1 MTGPIARRRFLAATG
16 ALGTGAGLLAGGA
29 RDAAAAQAAGGGGT
43 GGTVNFIGWSAAV
56 DQVRAQISAF
66 ERATGIR
73 VHYENF
79 PWAQFRT
86 ALVTRLVGNAPIDVS
101 WVSDAWLPEF
111 AEAGWLA
118 NIDDIPELMQYN
130 AEAAEYCTQSMR
142 YRGRQYG
149 LAYYGDHM
157 SFMYNTEMLGRAG
170 LAQPPATWE
179 EVVQASLRMKRQGI
193 AEYPL
198 LLSLAADTWLIEFV
212 SALTFCHGGRFADA
226 RGEAVM
232 ADPDRGAVRAA
243 RFLREAIHTHRIVSP
258 GAVETA
264 EINGLRAF
272 GSGAHAFALVPT
284 YRIRALNDPSQSQA
298 HGKIR
303 LALMPKG
310 GPGGTNET
318 CGWIRFYGLTPGAK
332 SNRPR
337 RERAVRFIEFFGG
350 RDTEGKYSMQKLLLT
365 DVGLPFCTVPLS
377 RDPEVQG
384 FWTRWAGEGGGAVI
398 SAQSAQA
405 RKKDVIS
412 PWFGEWV
419 ETANQVWQGVCLGRA
434 EPEAAMRT
442 AAAKW
447 TELRRAFR

>member
-1 MTGPIARRRFLAATG
+1 MAGVLARRGLLAATG
-16 ALGTGAGLLAGGA
+16 SAAALGAAGLGA
-29 RDAAAAQAAGGGGT
+29 RAARAQA

-73 VHYENF
+73 VNYENF

-101 WVSDAWLPEF
+101 WISDAWLPEF

-118 NIDDIPELMQYN
+118 NIDDIPELMKYN

-157 SFMYNTEMLGRAG
+157 SFMVNAELLQRAG
-170 LAQPPATWE
+170 IAQPPATWD
-179 EVVQASLRMKRQGI
+179 EVVQASLRIKQQGI

-212 SALTFCHGGRFADA
+212 SALVFCHGGRFVDE

-232 ADPDRGAVRAA
+232 ADPARGAVRAA

-272 GSGAHAFALVPT
+272 GSGAHAFAIVPT

-298 HGKIR
+298 AGRIR

-310 GPGGTNET
+310 GPEGTNET
-318 CGWIRFYGLTPGAK
+318 CGWIRFYGMTPGAK
-332 SNRPR
+332 NDRAR
-337 RERAVRFIEFFGG
+337 RERAARFIEFFGG
-350 RDTEGKYSMQKLLLT
+350 RDTAGNYSMQKLLLT
-365 DVGLPFCTVPLS
+365 DLGLPFCTLPLNE
-377 RDPEVQG
+377 DPEVQG

-398 SAQSAQA
+398 AAQSART

-419 ETANQVWQGVCLGRA
+419 ETANQAWQSVCLGRA
-434 EPEAAMRT
+434 EPEAAMRA